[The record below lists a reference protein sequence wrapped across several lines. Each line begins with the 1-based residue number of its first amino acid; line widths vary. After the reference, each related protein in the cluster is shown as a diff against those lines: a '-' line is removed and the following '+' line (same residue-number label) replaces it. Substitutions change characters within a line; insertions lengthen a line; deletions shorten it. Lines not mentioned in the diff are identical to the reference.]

1 MSKHDSQ
8 FFNTFSIIIGILVFI
23 TLALIGLARSIGVPF
38 EADKALVDN
47 VVVATVAERT
57 APVGRVAVAG
67 QDNTALAIKS
77 ATGATTS
84 VSALPKDGAETYNTV
99 CSACHSAGVGGAPKV
114 GDKAAWGARLA
125 QGKPALYDHAL
136 KGYHAKAAMAM
147 PAKGGRADLPDDLV
161 RQTVDYIVK
170 QNQ

>member
-8 FFNTFSIIIGILVFI
+8 FSNTFSVVIGILVFI
-23 TLALIGLARSIGVPF
+23 TLTLIGIARSIGVPF
-38 EADKALVDN
+38 EAEKALVDSA
-47 VVVATVAERT
+47 VAATVAERT
-57 APVGRVAVAG
+57 APVGHVAVSG
-67 QDNTALAIKS
+67 QDNAALAIKPAGGAE
-77 ATGATTS
+77 ATVAT
-84 VSALPKDGAETYNTV
+84 LPKDGEATYNSV

-114 GDKAAWGARLA
+114 GDKGAWGARIA

-136 KGYHAKAAMAM
+136 NGYHGKAAMAM
-147 PAKGGRADLPDDLV
+147 PAKGGRVDLPDDLV